1 LTQEPLDT
9 RLARARH
16 QGREAFHAGQSL
28 ALCPYDLG
36 SVEGRT
42 WLAAWEAA
50 RLLRERIEQRLEWEG

>member
-1 LTQEPLDT
+1 LSQETLEM
-9 RLARARH
+9 RLERARH

-50 RLLRERIEQRLEWEG
+50 RLLRERIERQLQSEG

>member
-1 LTQEPLDT
+1 LSHDS
-9 RLARARH
+9 LAFRMECARH
-16 QGREAFHAGQSL
+16 QGREAFHAGHSL

-50 RLLRERIEQRLEWEG
+50 RLLRERIEQRLQREG